1 MDIKKKNKV
10 SLSRKDFLGVV
21 AKAAALMSLPVGG
34 AKQVMAAVEADNR
47 PSVIWLHFQECTGCS
62 ESLLRASHPKVA
74 ELILDL
80 ISLDYHETLMAAS
93 GYQAEK
99 SLHDAMAKGN
109 YILVV
114 EGSIPMK
121 DEGIYCKIA
130 GKTALELIR
139 ETSRKANAI
148 VAIGSCASWGGV
160 QSIGINPT
168 GASGVKDVIKDKLVI
183 NLPGCPAQPDIFL
196 STVLYLLTFKKAPK
210 LDKQGRPLLG
220 YGTTLHDH
228 CERRSHFDNGRFVT
242 KYGDHGHQHGW
253 CLYLMG
259 CKGPVTHASCN
270 AQTFNDVGVWPVG
283 TGHPCAGCT
292 EKGIGFTMPIHEP
305 PKITSELSGKPE
317 VLDKNL
323 VDSYAR
329 VGEAKERGAGT
340 LVGAGVAG
348 AAIGAAVGFA
358 GAMAAKLPANTS
370 AGDDNEKEQSE

>member
-1 MDIKKKNKV
+1 MKKNNKHKV
-10 SLSRKDFLGVV
+10 SLNRKDFLEVM
-21 AKAAALMSLPVGG
+21 AKAAVMMSLPVGG
-34 AKQVMAAVEADNR
+34 AKELMAAVTADNR

-74 ELILDL
+74 QLILDL

-99 SLHDAMAKGN
+99 SLHDAIAKGN

-114 EGSIPMK
+114 EGSIPVK
-121 DEGIYCKIA
+121 DNGIYCKIA
-130 GKTALELIR
+130 GRTAMDIVK

-168 GASGVKDVIKDKLVI
+168 GASGVADVIKDKPVI

-196 STVLYLLTFKKAPK
+196 STVLYLLTFKKAPE

-242 KYGDHGHQHGW
+242 KYGDYGHQHGW

-305 PKITSELSGKPE
+305 PKITSELSGRP
-317 VLDKNL
+317 VILDNEL
-323 VDSYAR
+323 VDGYPK

-358 GAMAAKLPANTS
+358 GAMAAKLPANTPVE
-370 AGDDNEKEQSE
+370 GENEKEKVQ